1 MIDGICCDNMRKLDR
16 KKKTE
21 MEQKITIRVAIPD
34 DAQALLELYAPYVTQ
49 TAITFEYEVSTVEEF
64 RSRIEHTL
72 ERYPYLVAE
81 MDKVPVGYAYVSTFK
96 DRPAYDWSVETSIY
110 VGMDYKRMGIGRKLY
125 EELERIL
132 KRQGILN
139 ANACIAYPRQE
150 DEHLTMDSVHF
161 HERLGYRMV
170 GCFHD
175 SGYKF
180 DQWYDMV
187 WMEKMIGE
195 HLREQP
201 QIIPFSKLTIEKC

>member
-1 MIDGICCDNMRKLDR
+1 
-16 KKKTE
+16 
-21 MEQKITIRVAIPD
+21 MEKNITVRVATED
-34 DAQALLELYAPYVTQ
+34 DAQALLELYAPYVEQ
-49 TAITFEYEVSTVEEF
+49 TAITFEYEVPTVDEF
-64 RSRIEHTL
+64 CERIRHTL

-81 MDKVPVGYAYVSTFK
+81 LDGVAVGYAYASPFK

-110 VGMDYKRMGIGRKLY
+110 VGMEYKRLGIGRKLY
-125 EELERIL
+125 DELERLL
-132 KRQGILN
+132 KLQGILN
-139 ANACIAYPRQE
+139 VNACIAYPREE

-161 HERLGYRMV
+161 HERLGYQMV

-195 HLREQP
+195 HRSGQSAVVPFAELR
-201 QIIPFSKLTIEKC
+201 

>member
-1 MIDGICCDNMRKLDR
+1 
-16 KKKTE
+16 
-21 MEQKITIRVAIPD
+21 MEKEITVRVATPN
-34 DAQALLELYAPYVTQ
+34 DAKDLLTLYAPYVEQ
-49 TAITFEYEVSTVEEF
+49 TAITFEYEVPTVEEF
-64 RSRIEHTL
+64 RERIRHTL

-81 MDKVPVGYAYVSTFK
+81 LDGAPVGYAYASPFK

-110 VGMDYKRMGIGRKLY
+110 VGMEYKRLGIGRKLY

-132 KRQGILN
+132 KQQGILN
-139 ANACIAYPRQE
+139 VNACIAYPREE

-161 HERLGYRMV
+161 HDRLGYRMV

-195 HLREQP
+195 HRSEQP
-201 QIIPFSKLTIEKC
+201 TVVPFAEIVASFL

>member
-1 MIDGICCDNMRKLDR
+1 M
-16 KKKTE
+16 KKEVTV
-21 MEQKITIRVAIPD
+21 RVATED
-34 DAQALLELYAPYVTQ
+34 DAQALLELYAPYVEQ
-49 TAITFEYEVSTVEEF
+49 TAITFEYEVPSEAEF
-64 RSRIEHTL
+64 RERIRHTL
-72 ERYPYLVAE
+72 ERYPYIVAE
-81 MDKVPVGYAYVSTFK
+81 IDGVPVGYAYAGAFK

-110 VGMDYKRMGIGRKLY
+110 VGMEYRRLGIGRKLY
-125 EELERIL
+125 EELERLL
-132 KRQGILN
+132 KQQGILN
-139 ANACIAYPRQE
+139 VNACIAYPHKE

-195 HLREQP
+195 HINGQKAVTLFAQLKGRD
-201 QIIPFSKLTIEKC
+201 